1 MSPENTSL
9 FRQKAPSQ
17 IIDWA
22 LNTPQ
27 KYQKLL
33 YANER
38 GTVNTYAKIKS
49 MRKLVWSN
57 SSNNYS
63 QMFPKKLFL
72 DFWGNVWRST
82 ASRLERYYRKTSNMF
97 SCDLFEITRNFCS
110 TRGTTAISCPLSY
123 NVYCVVIDVIC
134 KVDHCQLI
142 LTNQYISIS
151 SLWYRISFSLLVGS
165 FFQP

>member
-22 LNTPQ
+22 LNTLL

-33 YANER
+33 YANVR

-49 MRKLVWSN
+49 MRKLVRSN

-63 QMFPKKLFL
+63 EMFQKKLFL
-72 DFWGNVWRST
+72 DFWGNMCGGVQLADWNVTIEKLQICFLATYLKLLATSVLPVG
-82 ASRLERYYRKTSNMF
+82 RLR
-97 SCDLFEITRNFCS
+97 L
-110 TRGTTAISCPLSY
+110 AVP
-123 NVYCVVIDVIC
+123 
-134 KVDHCQLI
+134 
-142 LTNQYISIS
+142 
-151 SLWYRISFSLLVGS
+151 
-165 FFQP
+165 